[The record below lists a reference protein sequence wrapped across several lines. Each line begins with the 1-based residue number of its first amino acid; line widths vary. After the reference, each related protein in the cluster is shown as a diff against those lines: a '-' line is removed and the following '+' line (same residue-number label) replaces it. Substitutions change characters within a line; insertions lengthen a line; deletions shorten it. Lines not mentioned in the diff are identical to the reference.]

1 MMNEGP
7 LEPEEERALIR
18 RLSELRDEHRALDEQ
33 ISVLD
38 SGALADQ
45 ITLRRM
51 KKRKL
56 FLRDEIEQIRS
67 RLIPDL
73 NA

>member
-1 MMNEGP
+1 MSEAP
-7 LEPEEERALIR
+7 LEPEEERALMQ
-18 RLSELRDEHRALDEQ
+18 RLRVLKAEHRALDEQ
-33 ISVLD
+33 ISLLD
-38 SGALADQ
+38 SGPSVDQ